1 MVVSHTEGATNF
13 GKQNA
18 FYGIM
23 EIPLV
28 RAKNS
33 QSKFISISWRA
44 GQDQKAPEQVTADQ
58 STTVAVAVGVVVVVV
73 AVAVAV
79 AVAIII
85 WQQSIIAKWPKRHV
99 HRNNR
104 WLCVG

>member
-58 STTVAVAVGVVVVVV
+58 STTVAVAVGVVVVV
-73 AVAVAV
+73 AVVRAALLLLL
-79 AVAIII
+79 
-85 WQQSIIAKWPKRHV
+85 Q
-99 HRNNR
+99 
-104 WLCVG
+104 